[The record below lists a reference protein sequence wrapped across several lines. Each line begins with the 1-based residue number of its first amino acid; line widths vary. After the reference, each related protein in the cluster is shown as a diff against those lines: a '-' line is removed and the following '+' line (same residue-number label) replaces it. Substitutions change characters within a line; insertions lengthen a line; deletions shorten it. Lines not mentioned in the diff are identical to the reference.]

1 VRGGVKDRS
10 TDYFGARATI
20 TNAEDLAARSSCV
33 WRLMARRRVTLAGC
47 PDPGQRRTLPLLVLF
62 LKEHSL
68 GALLQQPRN
77 HQYLYNITRV
87 KATFSVLIQLRA
99 ASEEEARR
107 AKPAAFSSHP

>member
-1 VRGGVKDRS
+1 VKDRS

-68 GALLQQPRN
+68 GALLQQPRH
-77 HQYLYNITRV
+77 HQYLYYYQSKSDIFGAYPAESGERGRSKTR
-87 KATFSVLIQLRA
+87 Q
-99 ASEEEARR
+99 AS
-107 AKPAAFSSHP
+107 SI